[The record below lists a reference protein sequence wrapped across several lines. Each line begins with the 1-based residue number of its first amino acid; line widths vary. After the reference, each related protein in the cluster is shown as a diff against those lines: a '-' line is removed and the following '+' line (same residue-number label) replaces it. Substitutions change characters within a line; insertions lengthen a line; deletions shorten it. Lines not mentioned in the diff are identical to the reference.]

1 MNIILIITGFFSLL
15 TSMGEIIES
24 SDSRVFFLE
33 NLLPTLNKETK
44 NKASMLKIMCL
55 AIFIL
60 LPEVYLGPY

>member
-1 MNIILIITGFFSLL
+1 
-15 TSMGEIIES
+15 MGEIIES

-60 LPEVYLGPY
+60 LPEVYLGPYSA